1 MNALNFFWVSIAL
14 LGGAALHAA
23 AAPLPPLQ
31 TAELAERVLH
41 KGLAEIDLGLYPGT
55 LLLQGMSELASHRAD
70 DALLKR
76 TVALY
81 KKFTTQEI
89 KGRGSFIS
97 YEVGGSGAA
106 FLRQRGLTS
115 ELDGQVAEAAK
126 RMVEKQ
132 ARSGEGLLVPSW
144 VVAEKDQ
151 IFIDIAFAVT
161 PYLLYAGLAEKN
173 ATYIDLAIFET
184 LELFRILRDSKT
196 GLLRQGRGF
205 QVKGG
210 ISEDN
215 WSRGNGWGA
224 VGLAALVRDLPAAH
238 PKRAE
243 VEALA
248 RDFYAAVLRHQNPV
262 GLWHQEMSDPF
273 SYTETSGSGLLL
285 YGLGVMLERGVV
297 DQKHRADL
305 VRGLAALPAY
315 IAADGSVGHA
325 CIGCLCP
332 GQGIKADYKTRP
344 WAQNDAHAFGPIVLA
359 YAQAVKL
366 GIREITPT
374 LKPGCLADPEDSPE
388 PPRVTAFYNPEGG
401 QNVGWENDRIAFRVY
416 GPSVRD
422 RVGSGIDIWAKS
434 VEFPIIKKW
443 YRLNAA
449 GHEYH
454 IDRGE
459 GCDFYEVGKLRGC
472 GGSALWRHGRPFPS
486 QTYATHRIIT
496 NNPDEVE
503 FVLTF
508 DAWDADGIKVWETK
522 TVRMVAGT
530 NFFQV
535 TSTLHTANPAEL
547 TLAVGLTTFG
557 QPSLTTDKN
566 RGVIT
571 SWEKINPAHG
581 TLGTVVVGDPA
592 RVTGFGQSGS
602 DRFVLLSVKSNEPVT
617 YYVGAG
623 WDGNRRFQTSTDWA
637 DFIRTEA
644 DWSRLAGIY
653 AHKPA
658 TPR

>member
-1 MNALNFFWVSIAL
+1 MKTLAPLLLSFVL
-14 LGGAALHAA
+14 LGGVGLRA
-23 AAPLPPLQ
+23 AAPLPPMQ
-31 TAELAERVLH
+31 TGELADRVLN

-55 LLLQGMSELASHRAD
+55 LLLQGMSELASNRAD
-70 DALLKR
+70 PALLAR

-81 KKFTTQEI
+81 KKFATKEI

-106 FLRQRGLTS
+106 FLRQRGLTN
-115 ELDGQVAEAAK
+115 ELDASVAEAAK

-132 ARSGEGLLVPSW
+132 KRSGEGLLVPPW

-151 IFIDIAFAVT
+151 VFIDIAFAVT

-173 ATYIDLAIFET
+173 EAYIDLAVFET
-184 LELFRILRDSKT
+184 LELFRILRDKRT
-196 GLLRQGRGF
+196 GLLHQGRGF
-205 QVKGG
+205 QSKDLL
-210 ISEDN
+210 SEDN

-243 VEALA
+243 VEAVA
-248 RDFYAAVLRHQNPV
+248 REFFAAVLRHQNPP
-262 GLWHQEMSDPF
+262 GLWHQEMTDRF

-297 DQKHRADL
+297 DPKHQADF

-332 GQGIKADYKTRP
+332 GQGTKADYKTRP
-344 WAQNDAHAFGPIVLA
+344 WAHNDSHAFGPIVLA
-359 YAQAVKL
+359 YAQAAKM

-374 LKPGCLADPEDSPE
+374 LKPGCFAAPEDSPAK
-388 PPRVTAFYNPEGG
+388 PRTYVLYNPDGG

-416 GPSVRD
+416 GPSVRN
-422 RVGSGIDIWAKS
+422 RVGSGIDVWAKS
-434 VEFPIIKKW
+434 VEFPIIDKW

-449 GHEYH
+449 GYEYH
-454 IDRGE
+454 EDRGE
-459 GCDFYEVGKLRGC
+459 GCDFYDVGKLRGC
-472 GGSALWRHGRPFPS
+472 GGSAVWRDGRPFPS
-486 QTYATHRIIT
+486 QTYATQSIT
-496 NNPDEVE
+496 KNTPDEIE
-503 FVLTF
+503 FLLTF
-508 DAWDADGIKVWETK
+508 DAWDAGGITVSEKK
-522 TVRMVAGT
+522 TVRMVPGT

-535 TSTLHTANPAEL
+535 TSTLLTDGTADL

-557 QPSLTTDKN
+557 QPSLREDKD
-566 RGVIT
+566 RGVLT

-581 TLGTVVVGDPA
+581 SLGTVVVADPA
-592 RVTGFGQSGS
+592 RVQGFGQAGK
-602 DRFVLLSVKSNEPVT
+602 DRFVLITVKPNEPFI

-623 WDGNRRFQTSTDWA
+623 WDGNRRFPTQADWD
-637 DFIRTEA
+637 DFIRAEA
-644 DWSRLAGIY
+644 DWNRLA
-653 AHKPA
+653 AHY
-658 TPR
+658 RR